1 MTNFKSASDRFV
13 QAKFDASFLQS
24 DTLMQIFQSGDDEVT
39 FAEVVL
45 FGQLLHYGIAKHG
58 QFIV

>member
-1 MTNFKSASDRFV
+1 MFFPLNI
-13 QAKFDASFLQS
+13 
-24 DTLMQIFQSGDDEVT
+24 LMQIFQSGDDEVT